1 MHILCFIR
9 LSPEEKIVTLEG
21 FKLCFPLPTVYVYY
35 SGWSCGHSLYSFL
48 FCVFCLSDAIRTK
61 RLSLGA
67 PRSNISTEDKGKETE
82 RKMKTKDHD
91 MPGVRHLYYNMDTDI
106 LTGL

>member
-1 MHILCFIR
+1 M
-9 LSPEEKIVTLEG
+9 
-21 FKLCFPLPTVYVYY
+21 
-35 SGWSCGHSLYSFL
+35 
-48 FCVFCLSDAIRTK
+48 
-61 RLSLGA
+61 SLGA